1 MISMAWP
8 ITPAGRDGEIDPSG
22 RAQRL
27 VMIIDP
33 VTDDMNELG
42 PLFAAAHAWLME
54 VSIA

>member
-1 MISMAWP
+1 MSITWP

-27 VMIIDP
+27 AMINDP
-33 VTDDMNELG
+33 VTDDVDELG

-54 VSIA
+54 VGIA